1 MRKAICAVLIAT
13 TALLPTQAVRAE
25 MIGVLQN
32 ALPGESEARQELVR
46 GLQDLGVPR
55 EAAQERV
62 AALTDEEAGQLAAQ
76 AAGAPAGGNAVFLF
90 IAIMAVLILVFN
102 RSLHS
107 K

>member
-1 MRKAICAVLIAT
+1 MRKTICAALIAT
-13 TALLPTQAVRAE
+13 TALLPAQAVRAE

-32 ALPGESEARQELVR
+32 ALTGESQARQELVQQLR
-46 GLQDLGVPR
+46 ALGVPR

-62 AALTDEEAGQLAAQ
+62 AALSDEEAGQLATQ
-76 AAGAPAGGNAVFLF
+76 AASAPAGGNAAFLF
-90 IAIMAVLILVFN
+90 IAIVAVLVLLFN